1 MTAGGKPGR
10 VSATLMNTAPGRHF
24 GFFFFYD
31 FAEVCP
37 GALT

>member
-1 MTAGGKPGR
+1 
-10 VSATLMNTAPGRHF
+10 MNTALGRHF
-24 GFFFFYD
+24 GFFFYY

>member
-1 MTAGGKPGR
+1 MD
-10 VSATLMNTAPGRHF
+10 TLMNNAAGRHF
-24 GFFFFYD
+24 GFFFYY